1 MPSVTVRLL
10 GPPRVERDGIAVIF
24 ETRKV
29 LALLAYL
36 AVQGKPVPRETLA
49 ALLWPDHDGAHA
61 SGDLRRALS
70 SLRKALGDEAVAAD
84 RRTVSLTLVP
94 DQFDLAVFRHALVQA
109 AASQGEAQLSSLHE
123 AAELCRDAFMAGF
136 SLRDSAEFDDWQAR
150 ERDQVESELAD
161 CLELLI
167 RAQDARGNLIQAIA
181 YARRWLALDPL
192 REDAHRRLMSLYGR
206 AGRRDEALRQYRECE
221 RILEADLGVPPLAE
235 TTALYDAIKENRPA
249 PVALAAAA
257 ALRPLPA
264 AVMPLTGRDHEWAA
278 MAGALETWASH
289 GHWIALEGE
298 PGIGKSRLMDDF
310 VVLARE
316 RGHAVIQIG
325 CHEGESDLAHEPVT
339 QALRATFEDSR
350 LAARLGGLP
359 AHWRIELARLM
370 PELGPGAIA
379 GGAGAQARLFEAA
392 RQAWILAAGGGVLV
406 LAFDDLHWA
415 DAASIDL
422 IAYLS
427 RRLAGTRVMLITAWR
442 EEAGVDV
449 TRLRHAL
456 AEALRAGRALHL
468 VLGRLTPAQ
477 VEALARCAS
486 PARAAD
492 RLGRRLFVE
501 SEGVPLL
508 VAEYLRALADGPA
521 APGSAWPMPG
531 NVRELLRA
539 RVYALDETSR
549 QVLQA
554 AAVLGRSFDAALA
567 EQASGRSDEEAAA
580 ALETLIARGMVRGT
594 GDESC
599 DFVHEKLREL
609 VYEGIPLGRRRLL
622 HLRIAQSIA
631 RRARGKRAGE
641 LAGQAARHFQQAGA
655 DDDAARCY
663 ALAGDRARG
672 AFANASA
679 LAHYT
684 AALELGHPDEAVLRE
699 ALGDLR
705 ALHGEYALAAQTYR
719 AAFGLASASAAR
731 GRIAHKL
738 GNVFYRR
745 GDWDQA
751 EAQYEAA
758 VALDGGLGRAEV
770 LADWSRTCHKR
781 GDDARAR
788 SLAAQ
793 ALSLAQ
799 AAGEPRALAQAH
811 NCAGVLARHA
821 GDYSEARDQFGR
833 SLQLARELGDRASE
847 IAAMNNLGLAQRDDG
862 DFLAAMALTQ
872 EALRLCEDYGDRH
885 GEAALRSNLA
895 DLLRDAGEIP
905 AAMEQLKQ
913 SVVILAEIGADTGSL
928 QPEVWKL
935 TEW

>member
-1 MPSVTVRLL
+1 VRLL
-10 GPPRVERDGIAVIF
+10 GPPRVERDGVAVIF

-36 AVQGKPVPRETLA
+36 AVQGKPVSRDTLA

-70 SLRKALGDEAVAAD
+70 SLRKALGDEVVVAD
-84 RRTVSLTLVP
+84 RQTVSLALLP
-94 DQFDLAVFRHALVQA
+94 DQVDLAVFRHALVQA
-109 AASQGEAQLSSLHE
+109 AASQGEAQQSSLHE

-150 ERDQVESELAD
+150 ERDQVQAELAE
-161 CLELLI
+161 CLESLI
-167 RAQDARGNLIQAIA
+167 RAQDAHGNLIQAIA

-249 PVALAAAA
+249 PVAPTPAA
-257 ALRPLPA
+257 ALPPLPA

-278 MAGALETWASH
+278 MAGALETWAAH

-310 VVLARE
+310 ANLARE

-339 QALRATFEDSR
+339 QALRAAFEEST

-370 PELGPGAIA
+370 PELGPCATA
-379 GGAGAQARLFEAA
+379 AGAQARLFEAA
-392 RQAWILAAGGGVLV
+392 RQAWIAAAGGGVLV
-406 LAFDDLHWA
+406 LAFDDAHWA

-442 EEAGVDV
+442 DEAGVGL
-449 TRLRHAL
+449 TRLRQAL

-477 VEALARCAS
+477 VEALARGAS

-492 RLGRRLFVE
+492 GLGRRLFEE

-521 APGSAWPMPG
+521 ARGSAWPMPG

-539 RVYALDETSR
+539 RVNALDETSR

-580 ALETLIARGMVRGT
+580 ALETLIARGMVRGSS
-594 GDESC
+594 DESC
-599 DFVHEKLREL
+599 DFVHDKLREL
-609 VYEGIPLGRRRLL
+609 VYEGIPLARRRLL

-641 LAGQAARHFQQAGA
+641 LAGQAARHYQQAGA
-655 DDDAARCY
+655 DEDAARFY
-663 ALAGDRARG
+663 ALAGDHARG
-672 AFANASA
+672 AFANAAA

-684 AALELGHPDEAVLRE
+684 VALELGHPDEALLRE
-699 ALGDLR
+699 AIGDLR

-719 AAFGLASASAAR
+719 AAFGLASAGPAR

-738 GNVFYRR
+738 GNVFHRR
-745 GDWDQA
+745 GEWDQA

-770 LADWSRTCHKR
+770 LADWSRTCHQR
-781 GDDARAR
+781 GDDARAW

-793 ALSLAQ
+793 ALS
-799 AAGEPRALAQAH
+799 LAQAH

-821 GDYSEARDQFGR
+821 GDYAEARDQFGR

-847 IAAMNNLGLAQRDDG
+847 IAAINNLALAQRDDG

-872 EALRLCEDYGDRH
+872 EALRLCEDFGDRH

-895 DLLRDAGEIP
+895 DLLREAGEIP

-913 SVVILAEIGADTGSL
+913 SVVILAEIGADAGSL